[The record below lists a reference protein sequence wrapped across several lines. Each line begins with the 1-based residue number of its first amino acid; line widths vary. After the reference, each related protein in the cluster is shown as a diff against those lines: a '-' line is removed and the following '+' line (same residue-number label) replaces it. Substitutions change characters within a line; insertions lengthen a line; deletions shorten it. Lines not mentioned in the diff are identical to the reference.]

1 MSTRV
6 FVKALV
12 VALSLLV
19 VLQFGGRGNRTGSA
33 VRVPAP
39 LFGEAELTVV
49 SSTTATL
56 ASSNVT
62 GAVCEHPPDDPVEAC
77 AYVQRS
83 ECTNEHELLDYLYFH
98 YCTLRGL
105 QPLSYVLL
113 FAWLVT
119 LLYMLGSTAEAH
131 FCPALSH
138 ISDTLHLSPDVAGI
152 TILAFGNGSPD
163 VFSIFAG
170 VQQGNFNIALNE
182 LTGSGCFVT
191 MCVVSAVALV
201 SNARLDRY
209 PFLRDASLYFC
220 AQALVFGVVFDG
232 KIELWES
239 LCLLAFYFC
248 YVALVVVVQIVQ
260 KRRAR
265 RAALAAADDDNDEH
279 SGDESNGPI
288 DAGDEAGA
296 LGWGASRDVQSL
308 LDSMKSTDDD
318 PAWAM
323 KSPRNRAVQLT
334 VLPTLADDD
343 REGESA
349 TFSLQANAPLS
360 PRSRRVRALTSD
372 IAGVDVDDDDDDGA
386 GGAGDDADSVRDD
399 ALEAAVDFDALK
411 SSLLSVTDFA
421 AFPSSKTRRGRALS
435 TVEQREIAASVDA
448 APAPTSSFANMA
460 LGAAASM
467 RTAVTNLSAAVSAD
481 RLAAQLRRNRRQ
493 LRRLRRGN
501 EPAVLRRRGIHL
513 DPLRHSVSLG
523 DNARAS
529 AAAAAMGGTGTNKT
543 SGGGGGVSGVPGIVQ
558 PSRGSGGGAGDD
570 GDDYSDSDSDD
581 EMIDEPDAHEGNMQS
596 HMSARSLTAL
606 LGRRAVVAKRPWVVR
621 AFRSLRSHARDVTE
635 WRDKGRIGKALF
647 ALMSPLH
654 ALLWATVPHVEDGV
668 WHRGLTAT
676 TLVGSMGVVSLA
688 LRLWTV
694 GLGPVPLP
702 VLLLGIALVLAAAF
716 YFCASKYSPPK
727 HRLPLVL
734 LAFFVSILWIYMTA
748 NELVSLLKFFG
759 IAFNISAGI
768 LGLTVLAW
776 GNSIGDFVANTVV
789 ARQGFPEMA
798 ISAAFGGPLF
808 NMVFGLGMAV
818 TYSNVRSFP
827 EPLHVQKITNQSLT
841 AFLFL
846 STGLLMSLVTI
857 PLTKFVI
864 RRWYAGVLIT
874 LYVTGT
880 ACGLLAEFGILNFG
894 LPTGDPSN

>member
-1 MSTRV
+1 MSARV

-19 VLQFGGRGNRTGSA
+19 VLQFGGRGSRNGSA
-33 VRVPAP
+33 ASVNAA
-39 LFGEAELTVV
+39 LFGEAELTVG
-49 SSTTATL
+49 SSTTATATL
-56 ASSNVT
+56 ASSNAT

-83 ECTNEHELLDYLYFH
+83 ECANEHELLDYLYFH

-220 AQALVFGVVFDG
+220 AVALVFGVVFDG

-265 RAALAAADDDNDEH
+265 RAALAAAADGDEH
-279 SGDESNGPI
+279 SGDDSNGPI

-323 KSPRNRAVQLT
+323 KSPRNRAVQLAA
-334 VLPTLADDD
+334 LPTLVDDDD
-343 REGESA
+343 REGDSA
-349 TFSLQANAPLS
+349 AFSLQAKAPLS

-372 IAGVDVDDDDDDGA
+372 IAVVDHDDDDGGT
-386 GGAGDDADSVRDD
+386 GGAGDDADAVRDD

-435 TVEQREIAASVDA
+435 TVEQREIAASADA
-448 APAPTSSFANMA
+448 APAPTSSSFANMA

-467 RTAVTNLSAAVSAD
+467 RSAVTNLSAAVSAD

-529 AAAAAMGGTGTNKT
+529 AAAAAMGGTGTNKN
-543 SGGGGGVSGVPGIVQ
+543 GGGGVSSVPGIVQ
-558 PSRGSGGGAGDD
+558 PRGASGDD
-570 GDDYSDSDSDD
+570 DDDDDDDFSDSDD

-621 AFRSLRSHARDVTE
+621 AFRSLRAHARDVTE
-635 WRDKGRIGKALF
+635 WRDKGRVGKALF

-676 TLVGSMGVVSLA
+676 TLVGSMGVASLA

-702 VLLLGIALVLAAAF
+702 VLLLGIALVVAGAF

-818 TYSNVRSFP
+818 TYSNARSFP
-827 EPLHVQKITNQSLT
+827 EPLHVQRITNQSLT

-846 STGLLMSLVTI
+846 STGLLLSLVTI

-880 ACGLLAEFGILNFG
+880 ACGLLAEFGIINFG